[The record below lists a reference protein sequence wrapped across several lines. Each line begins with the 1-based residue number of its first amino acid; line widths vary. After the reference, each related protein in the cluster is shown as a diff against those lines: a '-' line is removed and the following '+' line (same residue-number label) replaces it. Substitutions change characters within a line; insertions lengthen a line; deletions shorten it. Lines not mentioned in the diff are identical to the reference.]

1 MKKQILLLCLSLTSS
16 ALWSQK
22 NESNNTNAV
31 FEIAPYVEASTNFKP
46 NLSHQKSTP
55 IWSDDFSDPS
65 TWEIVSAGQG
75 SFVIGDNTDPGIASA
90 VQYMGGMETA
100 GTSAS
105 NGLRFSTVFNTSL
118 MLTLTRKTPG

>member
-1 MKKQILLLCLSLTSS
+1 MKKHILLLCLSLTTS

-22 NESNNTNAV
+22 NETYNTNAV
-31 FEIAPYVEASTNFKP
+31 FEIAPFIESSTNFKP

-75 SFVIGDNTDPGIASA
+75 SFLIGDNSDPGI
-90 VQYMGGMETA
+90 T
-100 GTSAS
+100 
-105 NGLRFSTVFNTSL
+105 
-118 MLTLTRKTPG
+118 